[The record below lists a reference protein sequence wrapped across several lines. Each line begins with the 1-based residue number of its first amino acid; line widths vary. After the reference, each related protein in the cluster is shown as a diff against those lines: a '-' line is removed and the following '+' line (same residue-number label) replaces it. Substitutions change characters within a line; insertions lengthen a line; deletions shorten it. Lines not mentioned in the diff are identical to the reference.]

1 MTEFAFMSGLPRTG
15 TTLLSVLIRQNP
27 NLLLTEESSLAD
39 HMRNVHQSMGGKEDV
54 MLGNNIERHQS
65 LLGGMISSYYAGDS
79 VTHVVDKCRHWAAPY
94 FVRLLNEATGGR
106 PKIIV
111 PVRPLSE
118 VVTSILL
125 HLRAHPMGNFVD
137 RQMLADDFL
146 PFWRKELDDA
156 RVDYLLRPGAML
168 DLAMLGIDTAMK
180 GEADADFLL
189 FTYDEL
195 VDDTLSVLGR
205 IHEFLGAEPFKYD
218 VTELSNT
225 IQQKDSQVLGLPG
238 FHDVRSEISRTS
250 VSPENVLSD
259 YALERCNTEDFW
271 TVKIHEYAGA

>member
-1 MTEFAFMSGLPRTG
+1 MSGLPRAG
-15 TTLLSVLIRQNP
+15 TTLLSVLIKQNP
-27 NLLLTEESSLAD
+27 RLLLTEESSLAD

-54 MLGNNIERHQS
+54 MMGNNVSRHQE
-65 LLGGMISSYYAGDS
+65 LLRGMLKAYYAQDDS
-79 VTHVVDKCRHWAAPY
+79 SHVIDKCRHWAAPY
-94 FVRLLNEATGGR
+94 FIRLLNEATGTR
-106 PKIIV
+106 PRIII
-111 PVRPLSE
+111 PVRPLAE

-168 DLAMLGIDTAMK
+168 DMAMLGIDTALK
-180 GEADADFLL
+180 GEADADFML

-195 VDDTLSVLGR
+195 VEDASLVLDR
-205 IHEFLGAEPFKYD
+205 IHEFIGAEPFKYD
-218 VTELSNT
+218 LTELSNT
-225 IQQKDSQVLGLPG
+225 TQQKDAEVLGLPG

-259 YALERCNTEDFW
+259 YALERCSTEDFW
-271 TVKIHEYAGA
+271 TVVVDEYAGT